1 MPSRARSCGA
11 SLVTSRPSKLID
23 PLFTGSKPARHF
35 SSVVLPTPLRPSTQ
49 VTAPDGA
56 SNATSRS
63 VWLPP

>member
-1 MPSRARSCGA
+1 MAPERAG
-11 SLVTSRPSKLID
+11 SRP
-23 PLFTGSKPARHF
+23 AMHF
-35 SSVVLPTPLRPSTQ
+35 SSVVLPTPLRPRMA